1 MANQYNEDSIQILES
16 QEAVRTR
23 PAMYIGDTGKKG
35 LHHLV
40 WEILDNSVDEHMAGH
55 CTKIDIIVSKD
66 NRSVTII
73 DNGRGIPV
81 AVKQEDPKKRSTLEI
96 VLTELHAGGKF
107 GDDGSGYEASGGLH
121 GVGASCVNFLS
132 LRLDAEV
139 YRDKKKYL
147 LSFDRGIAASGV
159 TESGTSSSTGT
170 KITFTP
176 DYNIFGQFAVED
188 AFREVLVDEF
198 DIDENFAECSGKW
211 RKVLIGGPVDI
222 DVFKQC
228 FGPMNYDDAVYT
240 KAFNSWFNHSW
251 KNIQFDETVL
261 VRRIRETAYLNGGLK
276 INYKNDHT
284 GTKEEF
290 HFEGGIAD
298 YVSYLASTKSNLYPS
313 KPFFFDNK
321 SGKINVQVAFQY
333 GDDDEETIYTYANN
347 IYTLDGG
354 THLSGFKTSI
364 TRIVNQFARSS
375 SVLKEKDPNL
385 TGEDI
390 RDGIVAIISVRL
402 PQPQFEGQTK
412 GKLGS
417 QEVEGV
423 VNRLFSE
430 AVTEYFE
437 KNPNIVKFISERAL
451 RSARARAAAKKA
463 SENIKR
469 QSFLGRSGSLPG
481 KLSDCNSE
489 DNVNTELFIVEGDSA
504 AGCFV
509 GSTRISLADGREIS
523 FIELIEEQE
532 KGIQNFCYTVR
543 NDGQIGLAEIKH
555 ARLTKK
561 NAELVKVI
569 LDNGESVI
577 CTPDHKW
584 MKSDG
589 SYIRADEM
597 SEGLSLYP
605 LYRKISSKKE
615 KSITIDGYEMTWMP
629 NALTWVFTHKMADW
643 WNLWKGVYTYDKTT
657 HCHHV
662 DFNKRNNNPN
672 NLVRMDKDEHLKLHR
687 DHASLFL
694 HSEESKRKS
703 AEAKRTE
710 NFRLKA
716 RNQMLEPENQKRLVE
731 HNAKIWSDPEYK
743 EFMKTAWK
751 NFYLSNETYRQEV
764 LKTLNEEQKKY
775 WSSEENR
782 LAQSIRV
789 KEYFQNNPEAK
800 ENNRKKAIEQWS
812 DESLRRWRSEKTKEQ
827 MTDEFKMKRKAT
839 LDNTNMKKMIAKVG
853 AYLQETQK
861 DTIPT
866 QENALYQCFQR
877 LVKKFFNNDKDKA
890 TEACKL
896 QNHKIVSIEKLNY
909 TEDVYDIEVP
919 DSHNFALTS
928 GVFVHNSSK
937 FGRDPEFQAVMPIR
951 GKIINP
957 EKNDYARLMQNEEV
971 SSIISALGTGI
982 RDDFKIED
990 LRYGKIVIMTDAD
1003 DDGAHIAALL
1013 MTFFYRFMR
1022 PLVLAGK
1029 LYIAKPPLY
1038 RVNVKNQKFYIHSN
1052 EELESYRNKYGDK
1065 IEVTRFKG
1073 LGEMDGDEL
1082 GVTTMEIGTRH
1093 IIKVAVENAEEAS
1106 DLISTLMGSEV
1117 APRKEHIIK
1126 KSAIRAGEENV

>member
-188 AFREVLVDEF
+188 AFREHLIDDFE
-198 DIDENFAECSGKW
+198 IDEVFAECSGKW
-211 RKVLIGGPVDI
+211 RKALINGEVNGAIFFDI
-222 DVFKQC
+222 FKSTNVSEQSL
-228 FGPMNYDDAVYT
+228 YVIYRIWHKRSSD
-240 KAFNSWFNHSW
+240 
-251 KNIQFDETVL
+251 NIQFDENVL
-261 VRRIRETAYLNGGLK
+261 LRRLRETAYLNGGLK

-284 GTKEEF
+284 GTKQEF

-597 SEGLSLYP
+597 SEGLSL
-605 LYRKISSKKE
+605 KTNKEIS
-615 KSITIDGYEMTWMP
+615 
-629 NALTWVFTHKMADW
+629 
-643 WNLWKGVYTYDKTT
+643 
-657 HCHHV
+657 
-662 DFNKRNNNPN
+662 
-672 NLVRMDKDEHLKLHR
+672 
-687 DHASLFL
+687 
-694 HSEESKRKS
+694 
-703 AEAKRTE
+703 
-710 NFRLKA
+710 
-716 RNQMLEPENQKRLVE
+716 
-731 HNAKIWSDPEYK
+731 
-743 EFMKTAWK
+743 
-751 NFYLSNETYRQEV
+751 
-764 LKTLNEEQKKY
+764 
-775 WSSEENR
+775 
-782 LAQSIRV
+782 
-789 KEYFQNNPEAK
+789 
-800 ENNRKKAIEQWS
+800 
-812 DESLRRWRSEKTKEQ
+812 
-827 MTDEFKMKRKAT
+827 
-839 LDNTNMKKMIAKVG
+839 
-853 AYLQETQK
+853 
-861 DTIPT
+861 
-866 QENALYQCFQR
+866 
-877 LVKKFFNNDKDKA
+877 
-890 TEACKL
+890 
-896 QNHKIVSIEKLNY
+896 IVCISIEKLNY

-919 DSHNFALTS
+919 DSHNFALNS

>member
-55 CTKIDIIVSKD
+55 CTKIDVIVSKD
-66 NRSVTII
+66 NRTVTII

-147 LSFDRGIAASGV
+147 LSFDRGIPASGV
-159 TESGTSSSTGT
+159 VENGTSTSTGT

-188 AFREVLVDEF
+188 AFREHLIDDFE
-198 DIDENFAECSGKW
+198 IDEVFAECSGKW
-211 RKVLIGGPVDI
+211 RKALINGEVNGAMFYDI
-222 DVFKQC
+222 FKPINVSEQSLYVIYRIWHKRS
-228 FGPMNYDDAVYT
+228 ND
-240 KAFNSWFNHSW
+240 
-251 KNIQFDETVL
+251 NIHFDEAIL
-261 VRRIRETAYLNGGLK
+261 LRRLRETAYLNGGLK
-276 INYKNDHT
+276 ICYKNDST
-284 GTKEEF
+284 GIKEDF
-290 HFEGGIAD
+290 YFEGGISD
-298 YVSYLASTKSNLYPS
+298 YVSYLTKSRTNVYPL
-313 KPFFFDNK
+313 KPFFFENK
-321 SGKINVQVAFQY
+321 LGKINVQVAFQY
-333 GDDDEETIYTYANN
+333 GEEDDETLYTYANN
-347 IYTLDGG
+347 INTADGG

-364 TRIVNQFARSS
+364 TRVVNQFARSS
-375 SVLKEKDPNL
+375 GVIKEKEPNL
-385 TGEDI
+385 TGDDI
-390 RDGIVAIISVRL
+390 REGIVGIISVRL

-417 QEVEGV
+417 QEVESV

-437 KNPNIVKFISERAL
+437 KNPTIVKNIADRAF
-451 RSARARAAAKKA
+451 RAAKARAAAKRA

-504 AGCFV
+504 AG
-509 GSTRISLADGREIS
+509 
-523 FIELIEEQE
+523 
-532 KGIQNFCYTVR
+532 
-543 NDGQIGLAEIKH
+543 
-555 ARLTKK
+555 
-561 NAELVKVI
+561 
-569 LDNGESVI
+569 
-577 CTPDHKW
+577 
-584 MKSDG
+584 
-589 SYIRADEM
+589 
-597 SEGLSLYP
+597 
-605 LYRKISSKKE
+605 
-615 KSITIDGYEMTWMP
+615 
-629 NALTWVFTHKMADW
+629 
-643 WNLWKGVYTYDKTT
+643 
-657 HCHHV
+657 
-662 DFNKRNNNPN
+662 
-672 NLVRMDKDEHLKLHR
+672 
-687 DHASLFL
+687 
-694 HSEESKRKS
+694 
-703 AEAKRTE
+703 
-710 NFRLKA
+710 
-716 RNQMLEPENQKRLVE
+716 
-731 HNAKIWSDPEYK
+731 
-743 EFMKTAWK
+743 
-751 NFYLSNETYRQEV
+751 
-764 LKTLNEEQKKY
+764 
-775 WSSEENR
+775 
-782 LAQSIRV
+782 
-789 KEYFQNNPEAK
+789 
-800 ENNRKKAIEQWS
+800 
-812 DESLRRWRSEKTKEQ
+812 
-827 MTDEFKMKRKAT
+827 
-839 LDNTNMKKMIAKVG
+839 
-853 AYLQETQK
+853 
-861 DTIPT
+861 
-866 QENALYQCFQR
+866 
-877 LVKKFFNNDKDKA
+877 
-890 TEACKL
+890 
-896 QNHKIVSIEKLNY
+896 
-909 TEDVYDIEVP
+909 
-919 DSHNFALTS
+919 
-928 GVFVHNSSK
+928 SSK

-971 SSIISALGTGI
+971 ASIISALGTGI
-982 RDDFKIED
+982 RDEFKIED

-1029 LYIAKPPLY
+1029 LYLAKPPLY

-1052 EELESYRNKYGDK
+1052 EELETYRKKYGDK

-1093 IIKVAVENAEEAS
+1093 IIKVNVENAEEAS

-1126 KSAIRAGEENV
+1126 KSAIRASEENV

>member
-55 CTKIDIIVSKD
+55 CSKIDVIVSKD
-66 NRSVTII
+66 NRSMTVI

-139 YRDKKKYL
+139 SRDKKKYL
-147 LSFDRGIAASGV
+147 LSFDRGIPASGV
-159 TESGTSSSTGT
+159 IESGTSTSTGT

-188 AFREVLVDEF
+188 AFREHLIDDFE
-198 DIDENFAECSGKW
+198 IDEVFAECSGKW
-211 RKVLIGGPVDI
+211 RKALINGEVNGVIFYDI
-222 DVFKQC
+222 FK
-228 FGPMNYDDAVYT
+228 AT
-240 KAFNSWFNHSW
+240 KTSEQSLEVIYRIWNKRS
-251 KNIQFDETVL
+251 KDNIQFDEHIL
-261 VRRIRETAYLNGGLK
+261 LRRLRETAYLNGGLK
-276 INYKNDHT
+276 IVYKNEHT

-290 HFEGGIAD
+290 YFEGGIAD
-298 YVSYLASTKSNLYPS
+298 YVSYLASSRSNLYPS

-333 GDDDEETIYTYANN
+333 GDEDEETIYTYANN

-364 TRIVNQFARSS
+364 TRVVNQFARSS
-375 SVLKEKDPNL
+375 GVLKEKDSNL

-390 RDGIVAIISVRL
+390 RDGIIAIISVRL

-430 AVTEYFE
+430 AVVEYFE
-437 KNPNIVKFISERAL
+437 KNPNIVKMIAERAL
-451 RSARARAAAKKA
+451 RSAKARAAAKKA

-504 AGCFV
+504 AG
-509 GSTRISLADGREIS
+509 
-523 FIELIEEQE
+523 
-532 KGIQNFCYTVR
+532 
-543 NDGQIGLAEIKH
+543 
-555 ARLTKK
+555 
-561 NAELVKVI
+561 
-569 LDNGESVI
+569 
-577 CTPDHKW
+577 
-584 MKSDG
+584 
-589 SYIRADEM
+589 
-597 SEGLSLYP
+597 
-605 LYRKISSKKE
+605 
-615 KSITIDGYEMTWMP
+615 
-629 NALTWVFTHKMADW
+629 
-643 WNLWKGVYTYDKTT
+643 
-657 HCHHV
+657 
-662 DFNKRNNNPN
+662 
-672 NLVRMDKDEHLKLHR
+672 
-687 DHASLFL
+687 
-694 HSEESKRKS
+694 
-703 AEAKRTE
+703 
-710 NFRLKA
+710 
-716 RNQMLEPENQKRLVE
+716 
-731 HNAKIWSDPEYK
+731 
-743 EFMKTAWK
+743 
-751 NFYLSNETYRQEV
+751 
-764 LKTLNEEQKKY
+764 
-775 WSSEENR
+775 
-782 LAQSIRV
+782 
-789 KEYFQNNPEAK
+789 
-800 ENNRKKAIEQWS
+800 
-812 DESLRRWRSEKTKEQ
+812 
-827 MTDEFKMKRKAT
+827 
-839 LDNTNMKKMIAKVG
+839 
-853 AYLQETQK
+853 
-861 DTIPT
+861 
-866 QENALYQCFQR
+866 
-877 LVKKFFNNDKDKA
+877 
-890 TEACKL
+890 
-896 QNHKIVSIEKLNY
+896 
-909 TEDVYDIEVP
+909 
-919 DSHNFALTS
+919 
-928 GVFVHNSSK
+928 SSK

-982 RDDFKIED
+982 REDFKIED
-990 LRYGKIVIMTDAD
+990 LRYGKIIIMTDAD

-1022 PLVLAGK
+1022 PLVLASK

-1038 RVNVKNQKFYIHSN
+1038 RVNVKSQKYYIHSD
-1052 EELESYRNKYGDK
+1052 EELDSYRKKYGDK

-1082 GVTTMEIGTRH
+1082 GHTTMEIGTRQ
-1093 IIKVAVENAEEAS
+1093 IIQVAVEDAEEAS
-1106 DLISTLMGSEV
+1106 KLLSVLMGSEV

-1126 KSAIRAGEENV
+1126 KSQERALIEEV

>member
-1 MANQYNEDSIQILES
+1 MASQYNEDSIQILES

-55 CTKIDIIVSKD
+55 CSKIDVIVSKD
-66 NRSVTII
+66 NRSMTVI

-139 YRDKKKYL
+139 SRDKKKYL
-147 LSFDRGIAASGV
+147 LSFDRGIPASGV
-159 TESGTSSSTGT
+159 IESGTSTSTGT

-188 AFREVLVDEF
+188 AFREHLIDDFE
-198 DIDENFAECSGKW
+198 IDEVFAECSGKW
-211 RKVLIGGPVDI
+211 RKALINGEVNGVIFYDI
-222 DVFKQC
+222 FK
-228 FGPMNYDDAVYT
+228 AT
-240 KAFNSWFNHSW
+240 KTSEQSLEVIYRIWNKRS
-251 KNIQFDETVL
+251 KDNIQFDEHIL
-261 VRRIRETAYLNGGLK
+261 LRRLRETAYLNGGLK
-276 INYKNDHT
+276 IVYKNEHT

-290 HFEGGIAD
+290 YFEGGIAD
-298 YVSYLASTKSNLYPS
+298 YVSYLASSRSNLYPS

-333 GDDDEETIYTYANN
+333 GDEDEETIYTYANN

-364 TRIVNQFARSS
+364 TRVVNQFARSS
-375 SVLKEKDPNL
+375 GVLKEKDSNL

-390 RDGIVAIISVRL
+390 RDGIIAIISVRL

-430 AVTEYFE
+430 AVVEYFE
-437 KNPNIVKFISERAL
+437 KNPNIVKMIAERAL
-451 RSARARAAAKKA
+451 RSAKARAAAKKA

-504 AGCFV
+504 AG
-509 GSTRISLADGREIS
+509 
-523 FIELIEEQE
+523 
-532 KGIQNFCYTVR
+532 
-543 NDGQIGLAEIKH
+543 
-555 ARLTKK
+555 
-561 NAELVKVI
+561 
-569 LDNGESVI
+569 
-577 CTPDHKW
+577 
-584 MKSDG
+584 
-589 SYIRADEM
+589 
-597 SEGLSLYP
+597 
-605 LYRKISSKKE
+605 
-615 KSITIDGYEMTWMP
+615 
-629 NALTWVFTHKMADW
+629 
-643 WNLWKGVYTYDKTT
+643 
-657 HCHHV
+657 
-662 DFNKRNNNPN
+662 
-672 NLVRMDKDEHLKLHR
+672 
-687 DHASLFL
+687 
-694 HSEESKRKS
+694 
-703 AEAKRTE
+703 
-710 NFRLKA
+710 
-716 RNQMLEPENQKRLVE
+716 
-731 HNAKIWSDPEYK
+731 
-743 EFMKTAWK
+743 
-751 NFYLSNETYRQEV
+751 
-764 LKTLNEEQKKY
+764 
-775 WSSEENR
+775 
-782 LAQSIRV
+782 
-789 KEYFQNNPEAK
+789 
-800 ENNRKKAIEQWS
+800 
-812 DESLRRWRSEKTKEQ
+812 
-827 MTDEFKMKRKAT
+827 
-839 LDNTNMKKMIAKVG
+839 
-853 AYLQETQK
+853 
-861 DTIPT
+861 
-866 QENALYQCFQR
+866 
-877 LVKKFFNNDKDKA
+877 
-890 TEACKL
+890 
-896 QNHKIVSIEKLNY
+896 
-909 TEDVYDIEVP
+909 
-919 DSHNFALTS
+919 
-928 GVFVHNSSK
+928 SSK

-982 RDDFKIED
+982 REDFKIED
-990 LRYGKIVIMTDAD
+990 LRYGKIIIMTDAD

-1022 PLVLAGK
+1022 PLVLASK

-1038 RVNVKNQKFYIHSN
+1038 RVNVKSQKYYIHSD
-1052 EELESYRNKYGDK
+1052 EELDSYRKKYGDK

-1082 GVTTMEIGTRH
+1082 GHTTMEIGTRQ
-1093 IIKVAVENAEEAS
+1093 IIQVAVEDAEEAS
-1106 DLISTLMGSEV
+1106 KLLSVLMGSEV

-1126 KSAIRAGEENV
+1126 KSQERALIEEV